1 MLHFITPPSCNASYA
16 EGRTGPDDRRVIF
29 RRTGVGQFDMSPFP
43 DDEDFVFDPA
53 HVEPEHPEL
62 VWERLA
68 VLSRRRRST

>member
-29 RRTGVGQFDMSPFP
+29 RRTGVDQFDMSLFP

-53 HVEPEHPEL
+53 HFEPEHPAL
-62 VWERLA
+62 TWESLA
-68 VLSRRRRST
+68 VLYTWRRRI